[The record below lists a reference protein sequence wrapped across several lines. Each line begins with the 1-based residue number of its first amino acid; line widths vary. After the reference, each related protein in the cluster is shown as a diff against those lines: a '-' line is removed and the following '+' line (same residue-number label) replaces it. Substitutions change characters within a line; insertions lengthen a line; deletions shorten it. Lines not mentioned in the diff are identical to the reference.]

1 MGRPG
6 HLQNEVMCG
15 HEVGVGPNIHFPTSP
30 SQVTHVTSKSGLESL
45 TTFRP
50 TSQILEAY
58 SWSLHKLRREEM
70 MVQRQGGDKA
80 GYEEV
85 DRERRWRER
94 TRGSRTAHH
103 LFGCVRYRTCV
114 LQVLRWNSRFDHPG
128 FYGGVCC
135 LRER

>member
-94 TRGSRTAHH
+94 EHVVLGLRI
-103 LFGCVRYRTCV
+103 TCSDASV
-114 LQVLRWNSRFDHPG
+114 T
-128 FYGGVCC
+128 
-135 LRER
+135 ERVYFKYCDGIPNLI